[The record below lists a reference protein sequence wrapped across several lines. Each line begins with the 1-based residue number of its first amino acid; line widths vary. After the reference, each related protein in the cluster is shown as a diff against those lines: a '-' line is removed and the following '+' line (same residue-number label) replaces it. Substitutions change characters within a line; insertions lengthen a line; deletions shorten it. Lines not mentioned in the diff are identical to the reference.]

1 MIIKGVNMN
10 YAKIYEALIEK
21 ASRRTIDGYYEI
33 HHIIPKCIGGRDD
46 KTNLIALTPE
56 EHFLAHQL
64 LIKIYPNEN
73 KLVYAAA
80 MMTLHNSGNRA
91 NNKLYGWLKRK
102 KNEEVSVSMRNDWV
116 VNRDK
121 RLKAAIEA
129 ANRDCIKEGNRSRMK
144 SFWGSDSPDA
154 RRRKDLLASTSKKA
168 SEIAQTK
175 NKELWKTAE
184 FRDKMKTRKRGSNS
198 NSMKEKWADPA
209 FKEMMKEKRRL
220 KHEAKINQKSG

>member
-1 MIIKGVNMN
+1 MD
-10 YAKIYEALIEK
+10 YRKIYEALIEK
-21 ASRRTIDGYYEI
+21 ASRRTLEGYYEI
-33 HHIIPKCIGGRDD
+33 HHIVPKCLGGCDD

-64 LIKIYPNEN
+64 LVKIHPNEN

-80 MMTLHNSGNRA
+80 MMTLHNSDNRV

-102 KNEEVSVSMRNDWV
+102 KNERTSLLMREDWIR
-116 VNRDK
+116 NRD
-121 RLKAAIEA
+121 RRIEA
-129 ANRDCIKEGNRSRMK
+129 AVKSASTDLNKEAKRAQMK
-144 SFWGSDSPDA
+144 SFWGSTSEETC
-154 RRRKDLLASTSKKA
+154 RRKEQLANQSKKA
-168 SEIAQTK
+168 SEIARNK

-184 FRDKMKTRKRGSNS
+184 FRDKMKARKRGSNS

-220 KHEAKINQKSG
+220 KREAKINQKSG

>member
-1 MIIKGVNMN
+1 MN
-10 YAKIYEALIEK
+10 YVKIYEALIEK
-21 ASRRTIDGYYEI
+21 ASRRTLEGYYEI
-33 HHIIPKCIGGRDD
+33 HHIVPKCLDGSDD

-64 LIKIYPNEN
+64 LVKIHPNEN

-80 MMTLHNSGNRA
+80 MMTLHSSGKRI

-102 KNEEVSVSMRNDWV
+102 KNEAVSASMRNDWI

-121 RLKAAIEA
+121 RLKAAIEV
-129 ANRDCIKEGNRSRMK
+129 ANRDHIRENTRSRMK
-144 SFWGSDSPDA
+144 SFWDSDSPDA
-154 RRRKDLLASTSKKA
+154 LRRKDLLASGSKRA
-168 SEIAQTK
+168 SDIACDK

-198 NSMKEKWADPA
+198 NSMKEKWADPL

-220 KHEAKINQKSG
+220 KREAKINQQSG